1 MAEGTVERAHAVEP
15 GAHGGVDDGDGVVD
29 QQPGR
34 MTAAQRVD
42 IVGNCAAKAGIENMG
57 KPAGAVSEIPGQQ
70 LQRNR
75 RKIMILQINENIFCN
90 VAVRI
95 VSVMNQPYVF
105 NQYTDDDIDVSFDDI
120 CAEFSVVQPVLR
132 QNFHAVKFSTA

>member
-1 MAEGTVERAHAVEP
+1 
-15 GAHGGVDDGDGVVD
+15 
-29 QQPGR
+29 
-34 MTAAQRVD
+34 
-42 IVGNCAAKAGIENMG
+42 MG

-95 VSVMNQPYVF
+95 VSVMNR
-105 NQYTDDDIDVSFDDI
+105 
-120 CAEFSVVQPVLR
+120 ALR
-132 QNFHAVKFSTA
+132 FQSIYR